1 MSAVNEPELAVQV
14 SARAI
19 PLLKN
24 DQPLK
29 KEPPDFGLFSVEQST
44 KFENLPPSILKNGRS
59 FKKKQGPEGFLQKSV
74 IFAWPIFSI
83 LEAAKANDLSKNLRD
98 KVSDNQNFSESLKIA
113 DKDDENNLDEEL
125 DQVNCESS
133 VLRNSTCSVLKT
145 KVCDQLSGPE
155 DVKSEDDA
163 KLGDR
168 DGGKS
173 DSTRKETSPSTGCQ
187 NFCNSPSTSPL
198 LSTPTSPRPIFLC
211 DFSEGTVPKL
221 CEDQSC
227 EKESHDF
234 GKIPCD
240 RIFSGMSLPIGLLS
254 KFKLRKENLYP
265 GAITMFEKCGKIFE
279 QVVGPN
285 PLNFALAK
293 ISVLNFDRDFS
304 QFQPFLSPVPNCL
317 PLDGVSKT
325 NKENLDPGIFGVKF
339 QQV

>member
-1 MSAVNEPELAVQV
+1 MSTVNEPELAVQV
-14 SARAI
+14 PARAI

-133 VLRNSTCSVLKT
+133 VLRNFTCSVLKT
-145 KVCDQLSGPE
+145 KVCNQLSGPE

-198 LSTPTSPRPIFLC
+198 LSTPTSPRPIFLS
-211 DFSEGTVPKL
+211 DFSEGTVPEL
-221 CEDQSC
+221 CEDQLC
-227 EKESHDF
+227 EKEPHDF
-234 GKIPCD
+234 
-240 RIFSGMSLPIGLLS
+240 
-254 KFKLRKENLYP
+254 
-265 GAITMFEKCGKIFE
+265 GKIFE

-285 PLNFALAK
+285 PFNFALAK
-293 ISVLNFDRDFS
+293 ISMLNFDRGFS

-325 NKENLDPGIFGVKF
+325 NKENLDPGIFGLKF
-339 QQV
+339 QQA